1 MLKQI
6 IFNFKKLFR
15 IIVLEPLNQRVKVGP
30 LVCKK
35 VRTKNVT
42 TKNLLAICV
51 VGPLC
56 FYKIYF
62 FISISFSQE
71 GIPDEALGRYGGI
84 GNNKLRLSC
93 AS

>member
-6 IFNFKKLFR
+6 ICNFKKLFR
-15 IIVLEPLNQRVKVGP
+15 IVVLEPLNQRVQVGP
-30 LVCKK
+30 LVCKNK
-35 VRTKNVT
+35 TTKNVT

-51 VGPLC
+51 VRPLC

-71 GIPDEALGRYGGI
+71 GLPDEALGRYGGM
-84 GNNKLRLSC
+84 GNNNQNIV
-93 AS
+93 